1 MKKFITS
8 GSYADYFTTA
18 VRTGGKAHG
27 GVSLLFIEKNTPG
40 VKVRKMKMQGVW
52 CSGTSFITFDE
63 VKVPVENLIGKEG

>member
-8 GSYADYFTTA
+8 GSYADFFTTA
-18 VRTGGKAHG
+18 VRTGGAGHA
-27 GVSLLFIEKNTPG
+27 GVSLLVIDAKAPG

-63 VKVPVENLIGKEG
+63 VKVPVSNLIGKEG